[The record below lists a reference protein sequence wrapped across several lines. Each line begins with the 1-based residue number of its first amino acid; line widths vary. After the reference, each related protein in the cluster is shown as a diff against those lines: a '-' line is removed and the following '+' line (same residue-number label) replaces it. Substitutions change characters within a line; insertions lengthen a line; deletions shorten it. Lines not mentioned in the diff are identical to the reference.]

1 MRKFILISA
10 LLLTSVSAQ
19 AGETRSLSLAGIP
32 TVTTTAA
39 STGTVAA
46 EAPRPISE
54 VSVRL
59 AQAATSVND
68 AAPVQVQAPAA
79 PAAPAPVQTQAAAPV
94 QTTAPAATTT
104 TTATTAA
111 ATTTTTE
118 SKPATTTKSKSAS
131 KPRRESDEQ
140 KARRIAA
147 KYGVY
152 W

>member
-10 LLLTSVSAQ
+10 LLLASASAQ
-19 AGETRSLSLAGIP
+19 AGETRSLSLAGLP

-39 STGTVAA
+39 SAGTIAA
-46 EAPRPISE
+46 EAPKPIAQ

-68 AAPVQVQAPAA
+68 AAPIQVQAPAA
-79 PAAPAPVQTQAAAPV
+79 PVQAQAPAATP
-94 QTTAPAATTT
+94 TTAAPAATTT
-104 TTATTAA
+104 TATTATT
-111 ATTTTTE
+111 TE
-118 SKPATTTKSKSAS
+118 TKPATTAETKTDSKKSA
-131 KPRRESDEQ
+131 KKVRRESDEH

-147 KYGVY
+147 RYGVY